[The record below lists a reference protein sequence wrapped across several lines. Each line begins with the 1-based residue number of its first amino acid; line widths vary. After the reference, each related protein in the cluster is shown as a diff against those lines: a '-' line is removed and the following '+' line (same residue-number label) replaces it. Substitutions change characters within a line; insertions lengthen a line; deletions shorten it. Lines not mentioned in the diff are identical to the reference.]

1 VLAEEEE
8 AAAAAAAANED
19 YQSWSDVNMI
29 VDDDDLTLPHFD
41 RGQFHGAPGT
51 GSRAMPAIEEDA
63 AAAVTSARA
72 EGRAMAAQ
80 VAAAAKVTAAYQV
93 QGLGFRV

>member
-1 VLAEEEE
+1 MLAEEEE

-41 RGQFHGAPGT
+41 RGQFHGAPARGAEPCPR
-51 GSRAMPAIEEDA
+51 SRRM
-63 AAAVTSARA
+63 R
-72 EGRAMAAQ
+72 RRQ
-80 VAAAAKVTAAYQV
+80 
-93 QGLGFRV
+93 